1 MDTLDVNEYL
11 NAASDALQNDPE
23 YFHWI
28 QALGDA
34 RKQALDECDCCTDKV
49 EGCLWQIY
57 VRQVAYILDHKDEI
71 DEHIR
76 NNGIPDVVFNQDDDI
91 NDNL

>member
-1 MDTLDVNEYL
+1 MDILDVNEYL

-34 RKQALDECDCCTDKV
+34 RKQVLDECDCCTDKV

-57 VRQVAYILDHKDEI
+57 ARQVAYILEHKDEI
-71 DEHIR
+71 EKRIQKSD
-76 NNGIPDVVFNQDDDI
+76 IPDDDFNQDDDF
-91 NDNL
+91 